1 MDKGKTTGKGK
12 PFDLRE
18 RTVDFGV
25 RILEICE
32 RLPDSQP
39 SRVVQAQLSA
49 SGTSIGANVEEA
61 DSAYTKADKRKSFV
75 ISRKEAAETR
85 FWLRVVGRKWKESM
99 NVVEDLQEADELI
112 NILSSII
119 DKLR

>member
-1 MDKGKTTGKGK
+1 MKKGWKTPGGK
-12 PFDLRE
+12 PFDLRK
-18 RTVDFGV
+18 RTVDFEV

-49 SGTSIGANVEEA
+49 SGTSIGANIE
-61 DSAYTKADKRKSFV
+61 K
-75 ISRKEAAETR
+75 
-85 FWLRVVGRKWKESM
+85 
-99 NVVEDLQEADELI
+99 ADELI
-112 NILSSII
+112 NTLSSII